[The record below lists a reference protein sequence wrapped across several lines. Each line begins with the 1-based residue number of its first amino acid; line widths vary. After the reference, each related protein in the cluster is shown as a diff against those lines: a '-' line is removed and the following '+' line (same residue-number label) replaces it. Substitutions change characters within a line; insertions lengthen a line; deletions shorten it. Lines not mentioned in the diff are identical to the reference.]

1 MTVLSNDLI
10 AAYQAT
16 HYIIKAD
23 GEVITF
29 RIGQHSP
36 AVKEWLSKQ
45 GITEAGYITAFNPLG
60 ERLSDAVNESL
71 HNDLLELVMGEG
83 LQSWLGE
90 GIGADKLAN
99 GDPKWKAERSL
110 LISPLS
116 RDGAKQIG
124 NTFSQN
130 AVVHI
135 TAESAGLVLLG

>member
-1 MTVLSNDLI
+1 MTAFSNELI
-10 AAYQAT
+10 AAYKAT
-16 HYIIKAD
+16 HYTIQAD

-29 RIGQHSP
+29 RIGQHAP

-90 GIGADKLAN
+90 GIGEGSLAN
-99 GDPKWKAERSL
+99 DGPIWKAERSL

-124 NTFSQN
+124 RTFSQN

-135 TAESAGLVLLG
+135 TNDKAELILLK

>member
-1 MTVLSNDLI
+1 MTVLSNELI
-10 AAYQAT
+10 AAYKAT
-16 HYIIKAD
+16 HYTIQAD

-29 RIGQHSP
+29 RVGQHSS

-45 GITEAGYITAFNPLG
+45 GIIEAGYITAFNPLG

-90 GIGADKLAN
+90 GIDGGCLAD
-99 GDPKWKAERSL
+99 GDPSWSAERSL
-110 LISPLS
+110 LINPLS

-124 NTFSQN
+124 NSFTQN

-135 TAESAGLVLLG
+135 TNVAAELILLI

>member
-16 HYIIKAD
+16 HYTIQAD
-23 GEVITF
+23 GEIITF
-29 RIGQHSP
+29 RIGQHSS

-60 ERLSDAVNESL
+60 ERLSDTANESL

-90 GIGADKLAN
+90 GIGAASLASD
-99 GDPKWKAERSL
+99 DPQWKAERSL

-130 AVVHI
+130 AVLHI
-135 TAESAGLVLLG
+135 TGDVAKLIILR

>member
-1 MTVLSNDLI
+1 MTVLSSELI

-16 HYIIKAD
+16 HYTIQAD

-29 RIGQHSP
+29 RMGQHSP
-36 AVKEWLSKQ
+36 PVKEWLSKQ

-90 GIGADKLAN
+90 GIGADSLASD
-99 GDPKWKAERSL
+99 DPQWKAERSL

-116 RDGAKQIG
+116 YECAKQIS

-135 TAESAGLVLLG
+135 TGDAAELILLR

>member
-1 MTVLSNDLI
+1 MTVLSNELI

-16 HYIIKAD
+16 HYTIQAD
-23 GEVITF
+23 GEVITL

-45 GITEAGYITAFNPLG
+45 GITEAGYITAVNPLG
-60 ERLSDAVNESL
+60 DQLADAINESL

-83 LQSWLGE
+83 LQTRLGE
-90 GIGADKLAN
+90 GVGLARLASGN
-99 GDPKWKAERSL
+99 PKWPAERSL

-116 RDGAKQIG
+116 RDGARQIG
-124 NTFSQN
+124 SIFSQN

-135 TAESAGLVLLG
+135 TNDAAELILLR